1 MYRQRF
7 GLTGHPF
14 PKNATQK
21 TFFTEHEGYRKL
33 ERGFQMLLEEPGLG
47 LLSAEPGV
55 GKTAAIRNLTQA
67 LPRPQYR
74 VVYLCDT
81 AIGPLDLYRT
91 LALELGLRPAHR
103 RATLWRELKAR
114 LEQMVDER
122 AERPV
127 LILDE
132 AQHLS
137 DAFLGDFSGFL
148 NFAFDSRDLFTTWLV
163 GLPQL
168 RARLKLQVYAA
179 LQTRIAASIHLEA
192 FGSREVFGAFLAHG
206 LSAVGAKGTILA
218 DSARELL
225 FRASRGLP
233 RQAAKIVRRA
243 LRIAHE
249 REQGFVDDQVMEAA
263 VAEVAEL

>member
-21 TFFTEHEGYRKL
+21 TFFSEHEGYKKL
-33 ERGFQMLLEEPGLG
+33 ERGFQMLSEEPGLG
-47 LLSAEPGV
+47 LLTAEPGV
-55 GKTAAIRNLTQA
+55 GKTAAVRNLTQA

-91 LALELGLRPAHR
+91 LALELGLKPAHR
-103 RATLWRELKAR
+103 RATLWRELKGR

-122 AERPV
+122 AERPL

-168 RARLKLQVYAA
+168 RSRLKLQAYAA
-179 LQTRIAASIHLEA
+179 LHTRIIASVHLEP
-192 FGSREVFGAFLAHG
+192 FGSREVFSAFLSHG
-206 LSAVGAKGTILA
+206 LSAVGAKGAILA

-233 RQAAKIVRRA
+233 RQAAKIIRRA

-249 REQGFVDDQVMEAA
+249 REQSFVDDQVMEAA

>member
-14 PKNATQK
+14 PKNSNGK
-21 TFFTEHEGYRKL
+21 TFFTEHEGYKKL
-33 ERGFQMLLEEPGLG
+33 ERGFQMLCEEPGLG
-47 LLSAEPGV
+47 LLTAEPGV

-74 VVYLCDT
+74 VVYICDT

-91 LALELGLRPAHR
+91 LAVELGLRPAHR
-103 RATLWRELKAR
+103 RATLWRELKTR
-114 LEQMVDER
+114 LEHMVDER

-137 DAFLGDFSGFL
+137 DGFLGDFSGFL

-163 GLPQL
+163 GMPQL
-168 RARLKLQVYAA
+168 RARLKLQAHAA
-179 LQTRIAASIHLEA
+179 LQTRIIASVHLDP
-192 FGSREVFGAFLAHG
+192 FSTRDVFQSFVAHG

-225 FRASRGLP
+225 FRSSRGLP
-233 RQAAKIVRRA
+233 RQASKIIRRA
-243 LRIAHE
+243 LRVAHE
-249 REQGFVDDQVMEAA
+249 REQSFVDDAVMEAA

>member
-14 PKNATQK
+14 PKNTSQK
-21 TFFTEHEGYRKL
+21 TLFTEHEGYKKL
-33 ERGFQMLLEEPGLG
+33 ERGFQMLCEEPGLG
-47 LLSAEPGV
+47 LLTAEPGV

-91 LALELGLRPAHR
+91 LALELGLKPAHR
-103 RATLWRELKAR
+103 RAVLWRELKGR
-114 LEQMVDER
+114 LEHMVDER
-122 AERPV
+122 AERPL

-137 DAFLGDFSGFL
+137 DAFFADFSGFL

-168 RARLKLQVYAA
+168 RARLKLQVHAP
-179 LQTRIAASIHLEA
+179 LQTRILVSVHLEA
-192 FGSREVFGAFLAHG
+192 FSSRETFGAFIAHG
-206 LSAVGAKGTILA
+206 LSAVGAKGSILA

-233 RQAAKIVRRA
+233 RQASKIVRRA

-249 REQGFVDDQVMEAA
+249 REQSFVDDQVMEAA

>member
-7 GLTGHPF
+7 GFTGHPF
-14 PKNATQK
+14 PKNAQGK
-21 TFFTEHEGYRKL
+21 TFFTEHEGYRRL

-47 LLSAEPGV
+47 LLTAEPGV
-55 GKTAAIRNLTQA
+55 GKTAAIRNLSQA

-74 VVYLCDT
+74 VVYLSDT

-91 LALELGLRPAHR
+91 LALELGLKPAHR

-114 LEQMVDER
+114 LEHMVDER

-137 DAFLGDFSGFL
+137 DGFLGDFSGFL

-163 GLPQL
+163 GLSGL
-168 RARLKLQVYAA
+168 RARLKLQTHAA
-179 LQTRIAASIHLEA
+179 LQTRIIVSVHLEA
-192 FGSREVFGAFLAHG
+192 FSSRDVFSAFLAHG
-206 LSAVGAKGTILA
+206 LAAVGSKGTVLA

-233 RQAAKIVRRA
+233 RQAAKIARRA
-243 LRIAHE
+243 FRIAHE
-249 REQGFVDDQVMEAA
+249 REQSFLDDAILEAA

>member
-21 TFFTEHEGYRKL
+21 TFFTEHDGYKKL
-33 ERGFQMLLEEPGLG
+33 ERGFQMLCEEPGLG
-47 LLSAEPGV
+47 LLTAEPGA
-55 GKTAAIRNLTQA
+55 GKTAAIRNLTQG

-74 VVYLCDT
+74 VLYLCDT

-103 RATLWRELKAR
+103 RATLWRELKGR

-122 AERPV
+122 AERPI

-137 DAFLGDFSGFL
+137 DSFLADFSGFL

-163 GLPQL
+163 AMPQL
-168 RARLKLQVYAA
+168 RARLKLQTHAA
-179 LQTRIAASIHLEA
+179 LQTRILVSVHLEA
-192 FGSREVFGAFLAHG
+192 FGSRDVFGAFLAHG

-218 DSARELL
+218 DSAREFL

-233 RQAAKIVRRA
+233 RQASKIVRRA

-249 REQGFVDDQVMEAA
+249 REQSFVDDAVMEAA